1 MTKTTHSVI
10 VDTIMG
16 AARDW
21 YEISHELG
29 IKEHVSSHIPSHAAP
44 INGLNCM
51 VKKLIDD
58 RASFGKL
65 EDALKSLH
73 LIMYASA
80 LEHMRS
86 THFPGVPASAIIADY
101 LTCSGSA
108 MVPIGVCAPAAS
120 AAAAPGAE
128 PSPSPVSRSG
138 PVRPRARTPPSE
150 TIPDYYSG
158 YSRICRLLTHNW
170 REVCIALGIQPVVV
184 EAEVCTG
191 SPPGEFARK
200 FVDIIK
206 QRATSLRALAT
217 AYDTVTGD
225 SESIYAACDKR

>member
-29 IKEHVSSHIPSHAAP
+29 IKEHVSSYIPSHAAP

-51 VKKLIDD
+51 VTKLIDD
-58 RASFGKL
+58 RASFGRL
-65 EDALKSLH
+65 EEALKTMN
-73 LIMYASA
+73 LIMYSSA
-80 LEHMRS
+80 FAHMRA
-86 THFPGVPASAIIADY
+86 TYFPGVPASAIIADY
-101 LTCSGSA
+101 PTCSGSA
-108 MVPIGVCAPAAS
+108 MVPIGICDPAS
-120 AAAAPGAE
+120 AAAPGAE
-128 PSPSPVSRSG
+128 PETQSRSG

-170 REVCIALGIQPVVV
+170 REVCIALAIQPVVV
-184 EAEVCTG
+184 EAEVCVG

-200 FVDIIK
+200 FVDILK

-217 AYDTVTGD
+217 AYETVTGD